1 MSGAGV
7 QVAGP
12 GEADD
17 ADPPQRQRRHA
28 ERRQGEAALEKPAT
42 GGRRL
47 EGSDQL
53 LGAQAVQGLVAKRLQ
68 AQAEPVEHRTVLG
81 IGLAPLLER
90 QALLGAGM
98 AGLQQRHPLRRFVE
112 DAFSPSLAHS
122 ASTW

>member
-1 MSGAGV
+1 MPIRPSASVATPNAARARLRWRNRRRADGAS
-7 QVAGP
+7 
-12 GEADD
+12 
-17 ADPPQRQRRHA
+17 R
-28 ERRQGEAALEKPAT
+28 
-42 GGRRL
+42 
-47 EGSDQL
+47 GSDQL

>member
-1 MSGAGV
+1 MAKLTAK
-7 QVAGP
+7 QLEALTT
-12 GEADD
+12 ADD
-17 ADPPQRQRRHA
+17 
-28 ERRQGEAALEKPAT
+28 
-42 GGRRL
+42 GRIIR
-47 EGSDQL
+47 EDG
-53 LGAQAVQGLVAKRLQ
+53 GLVAK
-68 AQAEPVEHRTVLG
+68 VLG